1 MNILIVIPARGGSKG
16 IPRKNVRSLAG
27 KPLIYYSIIN
37 GLHVKYNCD
46 VYVSSED
53 DEILSISQK
62 FGAKVFKRDLSLS
75 LDSITLDAVIYD
87 TYKAATK
94 YEQKHYDLIVT
105 LQPTSPLLTSKSIEL
120 AIESMINDDTVDT
133 IISAKEETHLTWGI
147 SNGQFVPNYHERLNR
162 QYLPKSYTE
171 TGGFLI
177 CRESVISEKSRIGKK
192 VSLHI
197 LESKE
202 TIDIDNYEDW
212 SLCEFYLKRKKI
224 VFLVSGYN
232 EIGLG
237 HIYNSLILAS
247 SILEHEI
254 IFFCDSKSALG
265 YEKIKENNYPCLI
278 QSTNDIQ
285 EEVLKILPDVIIS
298 DRLDTKVED
307 VDKFLDHGVYL
318 IHFEDLGDGAKQANL
333 VFNAIYPEN
342 EKLRNHYFGPKYFCA
357 RDEFIHSEIKVLS
370 RSVNTVL
377 IAFGGVDPNNLTL
390 KVIQSI
396 YEYCQQNSI
405 KIQVVCGFGY
415 KYIDSIQVYS
425 NIEVFSNV
433 KNISMYMLSAD
444 IVFTSA
450 GRTTYELAILGLPS
464 IVLAQNERELTHFF
478 AGEKYGFINLGLG
491 LTVSNENI
499 LAKFKYSLDY
509 KVRQTMQQK
518 MLKEDLKLGKQ
529 RVVNLIKNLIN
540 NIQ

>member
-16 IPRKNVRSLAG
+16 IPRKNIRSLAG
-27 KPLIYYSIIN
+27 KPLIYYSIHN
-37 GLHVKYNCD
+37 GLSVNYNCD

-75 LDSITLDAVIYD
+75 LDSITLDAVVYD
-87 TYKAATK
+87 TYIAASEN
-94 YEQKHYDLIVT
+94 EQKHYDLIIT

-120 AIESMINDDTVDT
+120 AIESMINDKTIDTV
-133 IISAKEETHLTWGI
+133 ISAKEETHLTWGV

-177 CRESVISEKSRIGKK
+177 CKQSIISDNSRIGKK

-197 LESKE
+197 LDSKE
-202 TIDIDNYEDW
+202 SIDIDNYEDW

-237 HIYNSLILAS
+237 HIYNSLILAN

-254 IFFCDSKSALG
+254 IFFCDRKSVLG
-265 YEKIKENNYPCLI
+265 YDKIRENNYPCLI
-278 QSTNDIQ
+278 QSTNDVQ
-285 EEVLKILPDVIIS
+285 EEVLKISPDVIIS
-298 DRLDTKVED
+298 DRLDTKLED
-307 VDKFLDHGVYL
+307 VNKFIDHGVSL
-318 IHFEDLGDGAKQANL
+318 IHFEDLGDGAKKADL

-357 RDEFIHSEIKVLS
+357 RDEFIHSENKVLS
-370 RSVNTVL
+370 KSVKMVL

-396 YEYCQQNSI
+396 YDYCKLNSI
-405 KIQVVCGFGY
+405 KIQVICGFGY
-415 KYIDSIQVYS
+415 KFIDSLKFYKD
-425 NIEVFSNV
+425 IEVFNNV
-433 KNISMYMLSAD
+433 KNISVYMLTAD
-444 IVFTSA
+444 LVFTSA
-450 GRTTYELAILGLPS
+450 GRTTYELAILGVPS

-491 LTVSNENI
+491 LNVSDESI
-499 LAKFKYSLDY
+499 LAEFKCTLDY
-509 KVRQTMQQK
+509 KIRQTMQQK